1 MVLKEKKKC
10 NKREKYNVRT
20 GYPRFPVIAR
30 HGVTAA
36 ISLFKKKM
44 IGIMILMPET

>member
-1 MVLKEKKKC
+1 MELKEKRSATKE
-10 NKREKYNVRT
+10 RNVRT